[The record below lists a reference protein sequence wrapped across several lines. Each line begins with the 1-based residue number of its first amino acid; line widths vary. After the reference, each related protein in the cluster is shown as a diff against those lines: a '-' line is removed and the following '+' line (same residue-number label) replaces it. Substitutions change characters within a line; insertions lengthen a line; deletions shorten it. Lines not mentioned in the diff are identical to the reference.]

1 MKIKF
6 ILPLV
11 LVGLLGFIIISIFS
25 AGNRHVEVVDENVTL
40 ASENKNLKSENN
52 KLHSIN
58 NQLLA
63 ENKQL
68 NQELTNVNNKF
79 LAIEKE
85 KESILPKTIVKIE
98 KEIELEL
105 GWSTPNIAYDLLK
118 DKLKR
123 KPTDEEYKKTL
134 EDLLNKNLLFYPGN
148 PDPYVK
154 GKKILSSDLT
164 KIINQK

>member
-6 ILPLV
+6 VLPLV
-11 LVGLLGFIIISIFS
+11 LVGLLGFVLIDIFS
-25 AGNRHVEVVDENVTL
+25 AGNRHVEVVDENVAL
-40 ASENKNLKSENN
+40 VSENQNLRTENN
-52 KLHSIN
+52 KLHSLN
-58 NQLLA
+58 DQLLA

-68 NQELTNVNNKF
+68 NQELTNTT
-79 LAIEKE
+79 LAIKKE
-85 KESILPKTIVKIE
+85 KESVLPKAIVKIE
-98 KEIELEL
+98 EEIELEL
-105 GWSTPNIAYDLLK
+105 GWSTPDIAYSLLE

-123 KPTDEEYKKTL
+123 KPTVEEYKKTL

-154 GKKILSSDLT
+154 GKKISSSDLT